1 MADAKYISKTHE
13 TGTVS
18 YSEEVISTIAAE
30 ALGHVDGVHP
40 VKTKHSGHSIR
51 VKVAADKVTL
61 ECAIRVEYGK
71 AVEDVA
77 KKAQSEVA
85 EAVTSMTGLE
95 IAAVNITVSGIVS
108 TVRNAE

>member
-30 ALGHVDGVHP
+30 ALGRVDGVYP
-40 VKTKHSGHSIR
+40 IKTKHSIHAIR
-51 VKVAADKVTL
+51 VKVASDKVTL

-71 AVEDVA
+71 SVEDTA
-77 KKAQSEVA
+77 KKAQAEVA
-85 EAVTSMTGLE
+85 AAVTDMTGLE

-108 TVRNAE
+108 TVREEE